1 MPFGTFF
8 GSGKTETADDPAA
21 IDNDQIIQALM
32 RSQAFISFKPDGTIL
47 NANENFLST
56 LGYELEEV
64 QGKHHSMFCETEYA
78 STEEYQ
84 AFWAHLAAGNFHSDE
99 FKRIDKHGQAVHIQA
114 TYNPILNAEGE
125 VTQVVKFAT
134 NITTRVANVEALAS
148 GLQTIAAGDLKAR
161 IDEPFGQDLER
172 LRIDF
177 NAATLLCRKSCGRSP
192 KRARGSISQGTDEI
206 SQASDDLS
214 RRTEAQAGRL
224 SETSSTFA
232 EIADAVKQTAA
243 SASSARE
250 IVSTAH
256 ADAEEN
262 GAIMEQAV
270 EAMRSIESSSKE
282 IAEIISVIDEIA
294 YQTNLLALNAG
305 VEAARAGDAGRGFA
319 VVASEVRALAQR
331 SADAAK
337 QIKNLITVSGERV
350 GVGVSRVQKAGDA
363 LQKIIVG
370 ITEVTEKSTEIAE
383 AAEDQSQS
391 LQKVSDLVAQMDQIT
406 QQNAAMV
413 EETTAAT
420 RSLADKSKELAR
432 VVNQFETHDAT
443 QGGTGHQHFGVAA

>member
-1 MPFGTFF
+1 MPFGSFF
-8 GSGKTETADDPAA
+8 GSGKSTAADDSGAVDDHG
-21 IDNDQIIQALM
+21 IVQALM
-32 RSQAFISFKPDGTIL
+32 KSQAFISFEPDGTIL
-47 NANENFLST
+47 TANQNFLAA
-56 LGYELEEV
+56 LGYELDEV
-64 QGKHHSMFCETEYA
+64 QGKHHSMFCEPAYVN
-78 STEEYQ
+78 TEEYK
-84 AFWAHLAAGNFHSDE
+84 AFWSHLAAGNFHSDE
-99 FKRIDKHGQAVHIQA
+99 FKRLSKDGEAVHIQA
-114 TYNPILNAEGE
+114 TYNPIKNEDGE
-125 VTQVVKFAT
+125 VIKVVKFAT

-148 GLQTIAAGDLKAR
+148 ALQTMADGDLKIR
-161 IDEPFGQDLER
+161 ITEPFGPDLER
-172 LRIDF
+172 LRNDF
-177 NAATLLCRKSCGRSP
+177 NAAMSSIEQAVAVAKAGAS
-192 KRARGSISQGTDEI
+192 SISQGTDEI

-214 RRTEAQAGRL
+214 RRTEEQAGRL

-232 EIADAVKQTAA
+232 EIAEAVRQTAEG
-243 SASSARE
+243 ASSARE

-282 IAEIISVIDEIA
+282 IAEIIGVIDEIA

-363 LQKIIVG
+363 LQKIIAG

-391 LQKVSDLVAQMDQIT
+391 LQKVSDLVGQMDQIT

-420 RSLADKSKELAR
+420 RSLAEKSKELAK
-432 VVNQFETHDAT
+432 VVNQFETND
-443 QGGTGHQHFGVAA
+443 QGIAGADQQHFKVAA